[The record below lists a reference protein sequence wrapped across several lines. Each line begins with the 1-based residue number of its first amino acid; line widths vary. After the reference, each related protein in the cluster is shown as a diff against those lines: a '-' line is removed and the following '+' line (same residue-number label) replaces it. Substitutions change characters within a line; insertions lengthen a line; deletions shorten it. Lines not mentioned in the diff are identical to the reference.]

1 MLTNEKDSSKKTD
14 SAKED
19 LGSLYKQFPK
29 GSVISDPNVA
39 ERFLLSGERK
49 KYDGGTFPH
58 ECEGLQ
64 FNYHDFVNVSAK
76 GAVFK
81 KCDFKYSTLTGAYF
95 KNAKFFNCDFT
106 GARFKDCNFK
116 ESTFSSCNFKYAEFS
131 GSHIPNTEILLNMPS
146 WLNVRRDLMK
156 TLRKNAESV
165 GDTKGT
171 KLFIREEIKA
181 SREYCQ
187 KAWRHAEDYYRQ
199 KYPNTLTRTGLFF
212 QAGGFFLDDFF
223 WGHGEYPLRLARFI
237 LIVLAAA
244 ALIVFFNINN
254 LRATPAEL
262 LFGLYLKS
270 FLVSIYSFLGVG
282 LDSTLKL
289 PTAPETLKLALA
301 LFRYVAV
308 GFFTT
313 SLFRFLSRR

>member
-1 MLTNEKDSSKKTD
+1 MLTNKTD
-14 SAKED
+14 NSNKEEVIREN
-19 LGSLYKQFPK
+19 LAALYKQFPK
-29 GSVISDPNVA
+29 DSVINDPEIA
-39 ERFLLSGERK
+39 KRFLSSVERK
-49 KYDGGTFPH
+49 KYDGGIFPH
-58 ECEGLQ
+58 LCEGLE

-81 KCDFKYSTLTGAYF
+81 KCDFKYSTLIGAYF
-95 KNAKFFNCDFT
+95 KDAKFLNCDFT
-106 GARFKDCNFK
+106 GTRFKDCNFR
-116 ESTFSSCNFKYAEFS
+116 EATFSNCNFKYTEFS
-131 GSHIPNTEILLNMPS
+131 GSHIPNAEILLNMPS

-181 SREYCQ
+181 ARAYCQ
-187 KAWRHAEDYYRQ
+187 KAWRHSEDYYRQ
-199 KYPNTLTRTGLFF
+199 KYPKRSTRAILFL
-212 QAGGFFLDDFF
+212 QATCFFLDDFF

-237 LIVLAAA
+237 LITLVIAAFV
-244 ALIVFFNINN
+244 VFFNIEG
-254 LRATPAEL
+254 LGGVPAKAL
-262 LFGLYLKS
+262 TSLYFQS
-270 FLVSIYSFLGVG
+270 FLVGIYTFLGVAVDQV
-282 LDSTLKL
+282 LNL
-289 PTAPETLKLALA
+289 PSVPETLKLILA